1 MNRRNF
7 TAMILTATAMTS
19 IAKRAE
25 KPNLLV
31 IQTDEHNFRTLGC
44 YRDLMSDDQA
54 YVWGKGVKVD
64 TPNLDRLAD
73 EGAICTSYYSSCPV
87 CTPSRAS
94 FVTGLYPIATGS
106 PLNDM
111 PLHDGLATF
120 GTVLQDEGYAT
131 AYVGKW
137 HLDGEAKP
145 GFEPARKFG
154 FADNRYMMNRG
165 HWKGLAHEN
174 GKPIVIEHNPKTQSQ
189 KFNVST
195 ATPENYT
202 TDFLT
207 NRVLEIMDRD
217 KGKPFCV
224 VLSIPDPH
232 DPNPVR
238 PPYNTM
244 FDDLKFE
251 APRTMDQSM
260 DAKPKWAYER
270 QESGLKQRHMQ
281 DYFGMVK
288 CIDDNV
294 GRLLQYLE
302 ENQLADN
309 TIVVFTADHGDL
321 LYEHNR
327 RNKGMPYEASAK
339 IPFLI
344 RWPAKI
350 RPGKVINTPYN
361 TTDFPPTIL
370 GMMGAPPIP
379 DAHGVNDA
387 KAFLSKKIEVNS
399 DHITYVSGPSA
410 SWAAAITDRY
420 KYVIS
425 HKDVPWLFDLK
436 RDPDELTNYATNPEY
451 AAVVSNLEEEL
462 VRQINL
468 RNDPVLKNKIMYT
481 HHKPVKT
488 K

>member
-1 MNRRNF
+1 MKRRNF
-7 TAMILTATAMTS
+7 TAIILATTVTAS
-19 IAKRAE
+19 VAKREA

-44 YRDLMSDDQA
+44 YRELMSDDQA

-64 TPNLDRLAD
+64 TPNLDRVAD

-111 PLHDGLATF
+111 PLHDGLPTF
-120 GTVLQDEGYAT
+120 GSVLQDQGYAT

-145 GFEPARKFG
+145 GFEPPRKFG
-154 FADNRYMMNRG
+154 FSDNRYMMNRG

-189 KFNVST
+189 KFNVSK

-207 NRVLEIMDRD
+207 SRAIEIMERD

-244 FDDLKFE
+244 FEDLKFE
-251 APRTMDQSM
+251 EPRTMGESSET
-260 DAKPKWAYER
+260 KPKWAYER
-270 QESGLKQRHMQ
+270 QESGLKQKHMQ

-294 GRLLQYLE
+294 GRLLQFLE
-302 ENQLADN
+302 ANGLDEN

-344 RWPAKI
+344 RWPGKI
-350 RPGKVINTPYN
+350 RPGKIINTPYN
-361 TTDFPPTIL
+361 TSDFPPTIL
-370 GMMGAPPIP
+370 GVMGAPAIP
-379 DAHGVNDA
+379 GAHGVNDA
-387 KAFLSKKIEVNS
+387 KAFLSPDKVVNS
-399 DHITYVSGPSA
+399 KAMTYVSGPSA
-410 SWAAAITDRY
+410 SWAGLFGDRY
-420 KYVIS
+420 KFVLS

-436 RDPDELTNYATNPEY
+436 KDPNELTNFATNPEY
-451 AAVVSNLEEEL
+451 ARIVQSMEKEL
-462 VRQINL
+462 DKRIKHF
-468 RNDPVLKNKIMYT
+468 NDPVLKNKIIYT
-481 HHKPVKT
+481 GDQS
-488 K
+488 